1 MAGNGYLIADL
12 GMRRKL
18 QKVEGSM
25 NIKHIIIVLF
35 AIALAGCAPARIDIT
50 KIEISE
56 IVVLDSNFN
65 QKRII
70 NQPEQLSEISKI
82 WRQLKQIQ
90 INELPNTNW
99 THKLDIKAGDLSGR
113 WLYNK
118 EGYLSRLNYQLYP
131 TYRVENTA
139 EFNKLILGF

>member
-1 MAGNGYLIADL
+1 
-12 GMRRKL
+12 MRRKL

-35 AIALAGCAPARIDIT
+35 AITLAGCAPARIDIT

-56 IVVLDSNFN
+56 IVVLNSNHR
-65 QKRII
+65 QIRII
-70 NQPEQLSEISKI
+70 NQPEQLLEVNKV

-90 INELPNTNW
+90 PSELPNYNW
-99 THKLDIKAGDLSGR
+99 TNTFDIKAGDLSDR
-113 WLYNK
+113 WMYNK
-118 EGYLSRLNYQLYP
+118 EGYLSRLNYQMYP
-131 TYRVENTA
+131 TYRVENPS